1 MSILNELRNEKSWN
15 NFFQYKI
22 DHSLLTPGEEKYFR
36 NYIEHKKYLP
46 IANEIIDGTYHFSPP
61 TKYLINKI
69 DKSKKRVVY
78 QYNEHETMIL
88 KLLSFLL
95 YKYDNKFAPNC
106 YSFRQNYGVK
116 QAIFNITTTRE
127 IKYLACYKV
136 DIENYFNSIP
146 ISLLLSKLENFISDD
161 PSLFQF
167 MKQLLIDKKVFF
179 QGQII
184 EEEKGIMAGVPISAF
199 LSNVFLND
207 IDHFY
212 AEKNILYARY
222 ADDIILFCESEKLYD
237 YVVTLENQIL
247 KLNLNL
253 NQDKR
258 EIIAP
263 NNKWTF
269 LGFSYDN
276 GVVDI
281 SDITKKKIKQ
291 KIKRFS
297 KKIRRW
303 MIAKKASPERAL
315 KTINRKFNKKFYFME
330 NGKDLTWSRWFFP
343 VINTTN
349 GLREID
355 KYMQECLRYVVTG
368 KHNKKNYGN
377 IKYSYLKQCNYR
389 PLVSEYYKD
398 KKEIRQ

>member
-1 MSILNELRNEKSWN
+1 MTQFQKDFYLRRYKEELLDYSLGREYLPHFEYKNGKIVTEKAWIAT
-15 NFFQYKI
+15 YDYI
-22 DHSLLTPGEEKYFR
+22 DFEGMINADTENGYPLCKEDIKYFIDYLKDLKKKAPSR
-36 NYIEHKKYLP
+36 SKMKTIIMDYYRKKIE
-46 IANEIIDGTYHFSPP
+46 EIESA
-61 TKYLINKI
+61 
-69 DKSKKRVVY
+69 
-78 QYNEHETMIL
+78 E
-88 KLLSFLL
+88 
-95 YKYDNKFAPNC
+95 
-106 YSFRQNYGVK
+106 
-116 QAIFNITTTRE
+116 
-127 IKYLACYKV
+127 
-136 DIENYFNSIP
+136 
-146 ISLLLSKLENFISDD
+146 
-161 PSLFQF
+161 
-167 MKQLLIDKKVFF
+167 
-179 QGQII
+179 II

-199 LSNVFLND
+199 LSNVFLNA

-303 MIAKKASPERAL
+303 MIAKNASPERAL